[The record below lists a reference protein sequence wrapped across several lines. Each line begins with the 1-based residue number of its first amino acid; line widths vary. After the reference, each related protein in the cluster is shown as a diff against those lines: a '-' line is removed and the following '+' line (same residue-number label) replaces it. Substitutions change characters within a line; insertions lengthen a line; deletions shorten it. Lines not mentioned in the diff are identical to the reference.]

1 MKGTWPTL
9 IVLLAIAS
17 GQSRG
22 VDAAPA
28 PSLLLI
34 TIDTLRADHLGA
46 YGRRSA
52 ETPNLDSLASSGLLV
67 ENAFTHS
74 PVTLSSHAAL
84 LTGRLPFQ
92 TGVRSNSLY
101 RLPDDETTLA
111 ETLRGRGYRTAAF
124 VSAAALDHRFGL
136 GQGFEIYNDEMN
148 PTEGGQLIAERGA
161 REVVS
166 AALAWLDDVGESPFF
181 LWVHLFDP
189 HHPYSPPEP
198 FRSRFADSP
207 YDGEIAYSDHQIG
220 RLLVPVDL
228 ANTLVV
234 ATADHGESLGQHGEQ
249 THGIFVYDAT
259 LRVPL
264 ILAGPGIS
272 RGARMKEGPVGLVD
286 VVPTVLEKLGVE
298 RRPELAG
305 KDVLREGPSD
315 LLYAE
320 TYMTRDFYNWSPLRA
335 LRSRRA
341 KFIEA
346 PQSELYDLASDPG
359 ETKNLVEERQR
370 TARQLSERLADYVAA
385 DDARDTSFQPDAKL
399 LSELQSLGYVGGG
412 VPANPRPAED
422 LRLPDPKDK
431 IGIVT
436 DLDDAISLFG
446 VKRFEEAAAKL
457 GEILRV
463 DPTNFLASHYLGE
476 TLFELSSPRQ
486 AIEAYQRAIEQG
498 NETPY
503 HRFRLGLLHEQL
515 KEYPAAAEQFGRTI
529 DLDPD
534 AALEVLKR
542 ARDLLKLGEIDGAL
556 QYLNMLEE
564 RGSSGASLALVH
576 ANAWERKGETGK
588 ALAVIDRALEADASN
603 PTLLA
608 TRGRLLIELGRTEE
622 AVGALE
628 QASPGLK
635 DPTENAA
642 VVKTL
647 ATLYGNKGELEKAI
661 AYFEQ
666 AATLTPNDSEIMAN
680 LALTLVRAG
689 RTSEALEPLTRAIE
703 LRPEELRLLNLKAEI
718 LYRQGKLEGSR
729 DLLRHSLAL
738 RPDQPR
744 IKAALAEV
752 EAKLES
758 P

>member
-1 MKGTWPTL
+1 M
-9 IVLLAIAS
+9 LLAVGS
-17 GQSRG
+17 GQSQNADG
-22 VDAAPA
+22 APA
-28 PSLLLI
+28 PSFLLI

-46 YGRRSA
+46 YGRGSA
-52 ETPNLDSLASSGLLV
+52 QTPNLDRLAASGLLV

-101 RLPDDETTLA
+101 RLSDDETTLA
-111 ETLRGRGYRTAAF
+111 ETLKAQGYRTAAF

-136 GQGFEIYNDEMN
+136 DQGFEVYNDQMH

-161 REVVS
+161 SEVVS
-166 AALAWLDDVGESPFF
+166 TSLAWLDDVGESPFF
-181 LWVHLFDP
+181 LWVHFFDP

-207 YDGEIAYSDHQIG
+207 YEGEIAYTDHEIG
-220 RLLVPVDL
+220 RLLDAIDR
-228 ANTLVV
+228 ANTLIVV
-234 ATADHGESLGQHGEQ
+234 TADHGESLGEHGEQ
-249 THGIFVYDAT
+249 THGIFVYDST

-272 RGARMKEGPVGLVD
+272 PARMQQGPVGLVD
-286 VVPTVLEKLGVE
+286 VHPTVLGKLGIE
-298 RRPELAG
+298 RPPELAG
-305 KDVLREGPSD
+305 TDVLSDGPSD
-315 LLYAE
+315 LHYAE
-320 TYMTRDFYNWSPLRA
+320 TYLTRDFYNWSPLRA
-335 LRSRRA
+335 LRSTRA

-346 PQSELYDLASDPG
+346 PRPELYDLGSDPG
-359 ETKNLVEERQR
+359 ETRNLIEERRR
-370 TARQLSERLADYVAA
+370 TARQLSETLGEYVAA
-385 DDARDTSFQPDAKL
+385 ENKGDSSFEPDAAL
-399 LSELQSLGYVGGG
+399 LSQLQSLGYVGGG
-412 VPANPRPAED
+412 VPASARPAAN
-422 LRLPDPKDK
+422 RPLPDPKDK

-457 GEILRV
+457 REILTV

-515 KEYPAAAEQFGRTI
+515 NEYPAAADDFGRAT

-542 ARDLLKLGEIDGAL
+542 ARDLLNRGEPDGAL
-556 QYLNMLEE
+556 QYLAMLEE
-564 RGSSGASLALVH
+564 RGSSGASLALVL
-576 ANAWERKGETGK
+576 ANAWEQKGEAGK
-588 ALAVIDRALEADASN
+588 ALAAIDRALATDVSN

-608 TRGRLLIELGRTEE
+608 TRGRLLLELGRTEE
-622 AVGALE
+622 AIGPLQQAL
-628 QASPGLK
+628 PGLE
-635 DPTENAA
+635 DPTEQAA
-642 VVKTL
+642 VLKTL
-647 ATLYGNKGELEKAI
+647 ATVYGNKGELEQAI
-661 AYFEQ
+661 AYFQQ
-666 AATLTPNDSEIMAN
+666 AASLTPNDSEIMAN

-689 RTSEALEPLTRAIE
+689 QTSAALEPLTRAIE
-703 LRPEELRLLNLKAEI
+703 LRPKEVRLLNLKAEL
-718 LYRQGKLEGSR
+718 LYRQGELEASR
-729 DLLRHSLAL
+729 DLLRRSLAL
-738 RPDQPR
+738 RSDQPR
-744 IKAALAEV
+744 IQAALAEV

>member
-1 MKGTWPTL
+1 M
-9 IVLLAIAS
+9 AS
-17 GQSRG
+17 N
-22 VDAAPA
+22 DD
-28 PSLLLI
+28 PS
-34 TIDTLRADHLGA
+34 
-46 YGRRSA
+46 
-52 ETPNLDSLASSGLLV
+52 
-67 ENAFTHS
+67 
-74 PVTLSSHAAL
+74 
-84 LTGRLPFQ
+84 
-92 TGVRSNSLY
+92 
-101 RLPDDETTLA
+101 
-111 ETLRGRGYRTAAF
+111 
-124 VSAAALDHRFGL
+124 
-136 GQGFEIYNDEMN
+136 
-148 PTEGGQLIAERGA
+148 
-161 REVVS
+161 
-166 AALAWLDDVGESPFF
+166 
-181 LWVHLFDP
+181 
-189 HHPYSPPEP
+189 
-198 FRSRFADSP
+198 
-207 YDGEIAYSDHQIG
+207 
-220 RLLVPVDL
+220 
-228 ANTLVV
+228 
-234 ATADHGESLGQHGEQ
+234 
-249 THGIFVYDAT
+249 
-259 LRVPL
+259 
-264 ILAGPGIS
+264 
-272 RGARMKEGPVGLVD
+272 
-286 VVPTVLEKLGVE
+286 
-298 RRPELAG
+298 LAG

-412 VPANPRPAED
+412 VPANARPAED

-457 GEILRV
+457 REILRV

-515 KEYPAAAEQFGRTI
+515 KEYPAAADQFGRTI

-608 TRGRLLIELGRTEE
+608 MRGRLLIELGRTEE

-729 DLLRHSLAL
+729 DLLRRSLVL

>member
-1 MKGTWPTL
+1 MKGAWPTL
-9 IVLLAIAS
+9 IVLVAIAT
-17 GQSRG
+17 GPSRG
-22 VDAAPA
+22 IDAAPA

-52 ETPNLDSLASSGLLV
+52 ETPNLDRLASSGLLV

-74 PVTLSSHAAL
+74 PVTLSSHAVL

-101 RLPDDETTLA
+101 RLADAETTMA
-111 ETLRGRGYRTAAF
+111 EMLRGRGYRTAAF
-124 VSAAALDHRFGL
+124 VSAAALDNRFGL
-136 GQGFEIYNDEMN
+136 GQGFEVYDDEMN
-148 PTEGGQLIAERGA
+148 PTEGGQLIAERSAG
-161 REVVS
+161 EVVRT
-166 AALAWLDDVGESPFF
+166 ALEWLDDVDPSPFF
-181 LWVHLFDP
+181 LWVHFFDP

-198 FRSRFADSP
+198 FRSRFADSL
-207 YDGEIAYSDHQIG
+207 YEGEIAYTDREIG
-220 RLLVPVDL
+220 RLLEAIDL
-228 ANTLVV
+228 ANTVV
-234 ATADHGESLGQHGEQ
+234 VTTADHGESLGEHGEQ

-272 RGARMKEGPVGLVD
+272 PARMQQGPVGLVD
-286 VVPTVLEKLGVE
+286 VLPTVLEKLAIE
-298 RRPELAG
+298 RPPKLAG
-305 KDVLREGPSD
+305 KDVLSEGPSD

-335 LRSRRA
+335 VRSTRA

-346 PQSELYDLASDPG
+346 PRSELYDLVADPG

-370 TARQLSERLADYVAA
+370 TARQLSEKLSEFADSE
-385 DDARDTSFQPDAKL
+385 DAKATSFQPDAKL

-412 VPANPRPAED
+412 VPANARPADER
-422 LRLPDPKDK
+422 RLPDPKDK

-446 VKRFEEAAAKL
+446 TKRFEEAAVIL
-457 GEILRV
+457 REILRV

-486 AIEAYQRAIEQG
+486 AIEAYQQAIEQG

-503 HRFRLGLLHEQL
+503 HRFRLGLLYEQL
-515 KEYPAAAEQFGRTI
+515 KEYPAGADQFGRAI

-534 AALEVLKR
+534 AAREVLKR
-542 ARDLLKLGEIDGAL
+542 ARDLLQAGEVDGGL
-556 QYLNMLEE
+556 QYLSMLEE
-564 RGSSGASLALVH
+564 RGGGGTSLGLLLAS
-576 ANAWERKGETGK
+576 AWERKGETGK
-588 ALAVIDRALEADASN
+588 ALAAIDRALEADASN

-628 QASPGLK
+628 QASPGLE
-635 DPTENAA
+635 DPTEKAA

-703 LRPEELRLLNLKAEI
+703 LRPEEVRLLNLKAEI
-718 LYRQGKLEGSR
+718 LYREGKLEGSR
-729 DLLRHSLAL
+729 DLLRRSLAL